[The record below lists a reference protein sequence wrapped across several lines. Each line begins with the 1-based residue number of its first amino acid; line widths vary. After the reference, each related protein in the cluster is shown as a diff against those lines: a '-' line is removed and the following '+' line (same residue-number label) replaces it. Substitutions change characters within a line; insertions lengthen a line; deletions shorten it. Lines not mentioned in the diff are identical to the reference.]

1 MAGDLTPDVDEAAE
15 RLAAAAQR
23 AGARVGVAESLTGGA
38 LSAALAKAPDASA
51 WFRGGLVAYSP
62 DVKHEVLGVGD
73 VPIVSEACAR
83 SMADGAAKL
92 LDADL
97 TLAATGVG
105 GPDPQDG
112 LDPGTVWTAVHHRGR
127 TETRLLHL
135 DGDPDEVCEQ
145 TSLALLAHAAEL
157 LHRS

>member
-1 MAGDLTPDVDEAAE
+1 MAGDLTDEVEQAAE

-23 AGARVGVAESLTGGA
+23 AGVQVGVAESLTGGT

-62 DVKHEVLGVGD
+62 GVKHEVLGVGD
-73 VPIVSEACAR
+73 VEIVSEACAR

-112 LDPGTVWTAVHHRGR
+112 LPPGTVWTAVHHRGR
-127 TETRLLHL
+127 TEARLLHL
-135 DGDPDEVCEQ
+135 DGDPDEVCRR
-145 TSLALLAHAAEL
+145 TCLALLTHADEVLDA
-157 LHRS
+157 